1 MANHNW
7 MSNNRPTPTHF
18 HNSPEQR
25 LWKAVIGTAAE
36 DAVNIAELN
45 VKDHEAENYFLNPGR
60 NFYTV
65 CQYAGLDPEYVLR
78 KMRKA
83 INDRKKQGYLSP
95 LQR

>member
-1 MANHNW
+1 MVNHNW
-7 MSNNRPTPTHF
+7 VNGNRATPTRF
-18 HNSPEQR
+18 NDSAEQK
-25 LWKAVIGTAAE
+25 LWRAVIGAAAE
-36 DAVNIAELN
+36 DAVTIAELN
-45 VKDHEAENYFLNPGR
+45 VKDHEDENYFLNPGR

-83 INDRKKQGYLSP
+83 IYDRKKGNLSP